1 MTILEERVEKE
12 MKEAAKARDVIKLS
26 TLRLVRAA
34 VHNRRID
41 LQKDLEDKDVLQV
54 LSSMAKQ
61 RKDSI
66 EQFRRGGRTDLVE
79 REESE
84 LAIIK
89 TFLPREMSEQDIRAE
104 VDRVVSELGATG
116 PGDMGAVMKAL
127 MPVVAGKADGKV
139 VSDIV
144 KAVLTS

>member
-1 MTILEERVEKE
+1 MTVVEERVEKE

-26 TLRLVRAA
+26 TLRMVRAA

-66 EQFRRGGRTDLVE
+66 DQYRRGGRTDLVD
-79 REESE
+79 REEAE

-89 TFLPREMSEQDIRAE
+89 SYLPREMSEQDIRAE

-127 MPVVAGKADGKV
+127 MPAVAGKADGKV
-139 VSDIV
+139 VSDMV

>member
-1 MTILEERVEKE
+1 MTVVEERVEKE

-26 TLRLVRAA
+26 TLRLVKAA

-66 EQFRRGGRTDLVE
+66 EQYRRGGRTDLVD
-79 REESE
+79 REEAE

-104 VDRVVSELGATG
+104 VDRVVRELGATG
-116 PGDMGAVMKAL
+116 PGDMGAVMKVL
-127 MPVVAGKADGKV
+127 MPVVAGKADGRV

-144 KAVLTS
+144 KAVLNS